1 MLQVIFSLMLVLAAI
16 IGTAWLFRRF
26 GPTQLGGNAQMR
38 VVGGVMV
45 GPKERV
51 VIVEV
56 RDTWLVL
63 GVTAAEVTNLHTLP
77 KPEDAAP
84 VATGAQP
91 FAQRLASIIQR
102 RGAASTQAEPPA
114 GGNTSS

>member
-1 MLQVIFSLMLVLAAI
+1 MRSFLFLAAAIAAVSVQAATNAANVPALTSPATPSLVSLMQMIFALMLVLAAI

-26 GPTQLGGNAQMR
+26 GPTQLGGSAQMR
-38 VVGGVMV
+38 VIGGVMV

-63 GVTAAEVTNLHTLP
+63 GVTAVEVTNLHTLP
-77 KPEDAAP
+77 
-84 VATGAQP
+84 
-91 FAQRLASIIQR
+91 
-102 RGAASTQAEPPA
+102 
-114 GGNTSS
+114 